1 MNENDSKKLN
11 ESILGRKSFPQSLPQ
26 QWEEDADTA
35 GEACTRAW
43 LGNTALSLPQCK
55 VRKRF

>member
-1 MNENDSKKLN
+1 MNENDSKKQNDSL
-11 ESILGRKSFPQSLPQ
+11 LGRKSSLQSLPQ
-26 QWEEDADTA
+26 QWEEDTQTT
-35 GEACTRAW
+35 GEACTRVW